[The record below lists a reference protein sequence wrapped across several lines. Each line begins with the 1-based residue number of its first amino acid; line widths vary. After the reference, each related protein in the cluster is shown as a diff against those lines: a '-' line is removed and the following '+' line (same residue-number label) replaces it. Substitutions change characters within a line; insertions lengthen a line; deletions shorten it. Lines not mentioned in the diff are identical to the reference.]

1 MSDTAL
7 LIPWWRLLF
16 ILPPV
21 LVLAFFLVRWTD
33 QGRTLAH
40 ATARMV
46 GQLILIGYVLVWVF
60 RAEHWGWVMLALT
73 IMMAAAGWISLRPL
87 PQRTA
92 ALYARSLGCI
102 VLCGGGTLVLAVW
115 GVLQP
120 ANPLDPRVII
130 PLAGMILASSMNQT
144 SLSAERYL
152 SETSR
157 GSTHVEA
164 RAIALRASLIP
175 ILNSFFAVGL
185 VQLPGMMTGQIL
197 AGTDP
202 LIAVRY
208 QILVM
213 LMLLGSGG
221 LSAAMF
227 IEFLKSDGNH
237 Q

>member
-16 ILPPV
+16 VLPPV
-21 LVLAFFLVRWTD
+21 LVLAVLLFRWTD
-33 QGRTLAH
+33 QGRTLVYA
-40 ATARMV
+40 ATRMV

-87 PQRTA
+87 GHRTPT
-92 ALYARSLGCI
+92 LYLRSVACI
-102 VLCGGGTLVLAVW
+102 LLCGGGTLVLAVW

-120 ANPLDPRVII
+120 VNWLDPRVII
-130 PLAGMILASSMNQT
+130 PLAGMIFASSMNQT

-152 SETSR
+152 SERQR
-157 GSTHVEA
+157 GMSHEQA
-164 RAIALRASLIP
+164 RAVALRASLIP

-221 LSAAMF
+221 LSSAMF
-227 IEFLKSDGNH
+227 IHFLKRDDLRK
-237 Q
+237 